1 MEDSSNDVIHSLEP
15 ITASNDSF
23 FIGEPTVSYCPLEEY
38 GACPPGNVTAIQV
51 ADGGASMV
59 CFHLSCLFDTLQ
71 HEDTNSL
78 LIQKSQY
85 VEVPGGQQVYVLP
98 SGALSFAPAHAEG
111 TPITNNGTT
120 TGFTYVNGTDP
131 GELGILSFEGAGW
144 LACPVANAT
153 SGMLFLS
160 FEPLSKFTKP
170 STLNS
175 RTSLTPT
182 PPTCQQKQV
191 PFKSSPL
198 SLTFP
203 TTTYLVGK

>member
-144 LACPVANAT
+144 LACPVANGT
-153 SGMLFLS
+153 SGMLLLS
-160 FEPLSKFTKP
+160 FEFIEQIEIHKNHPNLNLPLSLP
-170 STLNS
+170 SLHLLQPPK
-175 RTSLTPT
+175 RTSLTFIPS
-182 PPTCQQKQV
+182 TC
-191 PFKSSPL
+191 
-198 SLTFP
+198 
-203 TTTYLVGK
+203 